1 MQILLIVIASLG
13 PVIAVIFG
21 CHALWRWAAVA
32 YTPALASALLAVV
45 WLGAASLAA
54 IAALILRARRRR
66 RKAAVAA
73 AAAAAAPAS
82 GGLAARLTELP
93 GSLGERAP
101 QALAAL
107 ELAMT
112 KKPVQTTALL
122 IGAGAMIGRN
132 PSAVIRLARMAAMRA

>member
-1 MQILLIVIASLG
+1 MQILLIVIAALG
-13 PVIAVIFG
+13 PVIAVVFG

-32 YTPALASALLAVV
+32 YSPAQASALLAAV

-73 AAAAAAPAS
+73 AAAAAAPAT
-82 GGLAARLTELP
+82 GGLAARLTSLP
-93 GSLGERAP
+93 GGLGESAP
-101 QALAAL
+101 KALATL

-112 KKPVQTTALL
+112 RKPVQTTALL
-122 IGAGAMIGRN
+122 VGFGALLGRN
-132 PSAVIRLARMAAMRA
+132 PAALLRLARLAATR